1 MVAFQQV
8 AYKMDIIFLSDLK
21 IEAIIGIYDWERET
35 KQTIGIDLEMATDIR
50 KAAEHDHIDYTLDYK
65 SVAKRLISFV
75 EASEFQLVE
84 TLAEQITQIVLN
96 EFDVPWVRLR
106 LSKPGA
112 IRGAKDV
119 GILIERGAL
128 IEPDTRP

>member
-35 KQTIGIDLEMATDIR
+35 KQTIGINLEMATDIR
-50 KAAEHDHIDYTLDYK
+50 KAAEHDHIDCTLDYK

-75 EASEFQLVE
+75 ETSEFQLVE
-84 TLAEQITQIVLN
+84 TLAEQITQIVIT
-96 EFDVPWVRLR
+96 EFSVPWVRLR

-119 GILIERGAL
+119 GILIERGTK
-128 IEPDTRP
+128 P

>member
-8 AYKMDIIFLSDLK
+8 AYKMDIIFLTDLK
-21 IEAIIGIYDWERET
+21 IETIIGIYDWERET

-50 KAAEHDHIDYTLDYK
+50 TAAKHDDINYTLDYK
-65 SVAKRLISFV
+65 SVAKRLIGFV
-75 EASEFQLVE
+75 ETSDFQLVE
-84 TLAEQITQIVLN
+84 TLAEQITQIVIK
-96 EFDVPWVRLR
+96 EFNVPWVRLK

-119 GILIERGAL
+119 GILIERG
-128 IEPDTRP
+128 TRT